1 MVNGVAVPASTTFV
15 LGGARSGKSAYAERI
30 ITALPSPWVY
40 IATAQAA
47 DEEMRARIALHRA
60 RRDERWTTVEA
71 PIDIAAAIGVAG
83 TQPLLVD
90 CLTLWVTNLL
100 LGELDIDSHIESLEA
115 ALRARDATTV
125 LVANEVG
132 LGIVPDNTLARAFRD
147 WAGRVNQH
155 FAARADSVVFM
166 VAGLPMRVK

>member
-1 MVNGVAVPASTTFV
+1 MPASMTFV

-40 IATAQAA
+40 IATAHAGD
-47 DEEMRARIALHRA
+47 DEMQARIALHRA
-60 RRDERWTTVEA
+60 RRDDRWTAVEA
-71 PIDIAAAIGVAG
+71 PIDIAGAIDAAGK
-83 TQPLLVD
+83 QPVLID
-90 CLTLWVTNLL
+90 CLTLWLTNLL
-100 LGELDIDSHIESLEA
+100 LGEHDIDSQVQSLEA
-115 ALRARDATTV
+115 ALRARDGITV

-132 LGIVPDNTLARAFRD
+132 LGIVPDNALARAFRD